1 MAKEPSD
8 ALREAAIKSLKKKA
22 EFRQYL
28 LVWAAVSAIVT
39 VVWFLTSPNGYF
51 WPVWVMFGMGI
62 GAVFAGWD
70 AHAKKP
76 LVSDA
81 AIDAE
86 MKKLRGN

>member
-70 AHAKKP
+70 AYSKKP
-76 LVSDA
+76 VMSDA
-81 AIDAE
+81 AIDTE

>member
-1 MAKEPSD
+1 MSG
-8 ALREAAIKSLKKKA
+8 
-22 EFRQYL
+22 
-28 LVWAAVSAIVT
+28 IVT

-70 AHAKKP
+70 AYSKKP
-76 LVSDA
+76 VMSDA
-81 AIDAE
+81 AIDTE